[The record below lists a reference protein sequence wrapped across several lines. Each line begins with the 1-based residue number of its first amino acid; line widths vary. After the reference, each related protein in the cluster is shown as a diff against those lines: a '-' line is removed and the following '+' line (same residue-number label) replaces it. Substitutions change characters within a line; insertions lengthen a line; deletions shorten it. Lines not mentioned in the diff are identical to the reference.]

1 MVDNGETK
9 DQTDIANIRDLIK
22 DGTYNDDTVPR
33 QQVPG
38 TGIVEREI
46 ETDDFKSRADKARE
60 DKDEDPS
67 PK

>member
-1 MVDNGETK
+1 MVDNGERK

-46 ETDDFKSRADKARE
+46 EADRFKTRVDKARE
-60 DKDEDPS
+60 KADEDPN
-67 PK
+67 PE

>member
-1 MVDNGETK
+1 MVDNSETK

-22 DGTYNDDTVPR
+22 DGIYNDDTVPR

-60 DKDEDPS
+60 DKDEDS
-67 PK
+67 SVR